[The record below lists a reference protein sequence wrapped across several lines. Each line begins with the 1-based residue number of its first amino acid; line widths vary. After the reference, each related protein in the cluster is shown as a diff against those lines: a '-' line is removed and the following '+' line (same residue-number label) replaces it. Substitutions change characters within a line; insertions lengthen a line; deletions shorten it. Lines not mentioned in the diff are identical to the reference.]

1 MEKRFVIEGP
11 PERVERYRPGY
22 AVVTIDVIRATTTA
36 ITAVATGRRCF
47 PAPSLDGAR
56 RLASILEN
64 PILAGE
70 LDGDMPTGF
79 DINNSPAELYLR
91 SDISRPLVLLSVY
104 VACFRNCSSLSRELV
119 AQGYPRIA
127 LLGAGSRGDF
137 REEDQLCCAWIGVE
151 LARRGYAPQD
161 RRTLEIVDRWANAQ
175 PRDCLI
181 SKSVDYL
188 RRTGQLADLDFIL
201 NRVDDLDAAFV
212 LQGGEIVMRMPARH
226 ASITDAAASRR
237 EGVVPFL

>member
-1 MEKRFVIEGP
+1 MIRRPPRSTLFPYTTLFRSGDHVRGAQQTEPIRLAGSLRARHLLVQRETRRVAASRNLPARTAFRRLQKGESAPCTPSDRAHNGELSIWVQCAMEKRFVIEGP

-79 DINNSPAELYLR
+79 DMNNSPAELYLR
-91 SDISRPLVLLSVY
+91 SDISRPLVLLSSSGSKLICRAMGSDAVY
-104 VACFRNCSSLSRELV
+104 VACFRNCS
-119 AQGYPRIA
+119 
-127 LLGAGSRGDF
+127 
-137 REEDQLCCAWIGVE
+137 
-151 LARRGYAPQD
+151 
-161 RRTLEIVDRWANAQ
+161 
-175 PRDCLI
+175 
-181 SKSVDYL
+181 
-188 RRTGQLADLDFIL
+188 
-201 NRVDDLDAAFV
+201 
-212 LQGGEIVMRMPARH
+212 
-226 ASITDAAASRR
+226 
-237 EGVVPFL
+237 